1 MRETTQGT
9 TQGTTQVVNEVNH
22 VRQMETSELLSMG
35 LPVPELV
42 PVPVL
47 RCPVPVLVVW
57 VPTYFYI
64 LGNLVDLYV

>member
-47 RCPVPVLVVW
+47 RSPVPVLVICAFGY
-57 VPTYFYI
+57 PHIY
-64 LGNLVDLYV
+64 L